1 MTNDTPTER
10 FDPTGKG
17 SGDNPPAAGKPED
30 AHTEAISNADV
41 GDGAPTEAF
50 DHRSAGAATAPL
62 GTGLYSATPFGADRL
77 GATQPLGSTPPND
90 ATQVLGANP
99 PTGATQAFTPP
110 TPAGGYGAAGFD
122 TALFGAS
129 QGAQAAQPATAAVD
143 AAPTPSHADEKSRG
157 PLIALLIIGAV
168 IAVAATMIIFTLVT
182 RAAGPE
188 VTPGPS
194 VAPSSTP
201 TPTPSSTPE
210 PTPDPEPAPAP
221 EPAPVPEPEPEPE
234 PTETAPPAPPTE
246 TTPPTEPPA
255 TETPTEPPA
264 TEPPPGTDAE
274 PLPLPIAPGGEE
286 TPG

>member
-50 DHRSAGAATAPL
+50 DHRSTDAATAPL
-62 GTGLYSATPFGADRL
+62 GTGLYSATPFGADKL
-77 GATQPLGSTPPND
+77 GATQPLGATPPDD
-90 ATQVLGANP
+90 ATQLLGATS

-110 TPAGGYGAAGFD
+110 TPAGGHGAAGFE
-122 TALFGAS
+122 TALFGTS
-129 QGAQAAQPATAAVD
+129 QAAQPATAPVEASPVV
-143 AAPTPSHADEKSRG
+143 PSHADEKSRG

-168 IAVAATMIIFTLVT
+168 IAVAASMIIFTLVT
-182 RAAGPE
+182 RADGPM

-201 TPTPSSTPE
+201 TPTPTPTSTPE
-210 PTPDPEPAPAP
+210 PTSEPAPTLTPEPEPVPADPEPVPV
-221 EPAPVPEPEPEPE
+221 EPAPVE
-234 PTETAPPAPPTE
+234 PAPL
-246 TTPPTEPPA
+246 EPAPLEPA
-255 TETPTEPPA
+255 PVEPAPLEPA
-264 TEPPPGTDAE
+264 PVEPVPVEPVPG
-274 PLPLPIAPGGEE
+274 PSPIVGG
-286 TPG
+286 